1 MTIGEIM
8 MCSLIVLL
16 MVCIL
21 ASVIFNLRETAKK
34 NEGMLKIQIEA
45 SKVKSVE
52 HITKLSFDECIKI
65 MNNIIGF
72 YVSNT
77 ILLNGLQSK
86 DSNTISAVLDDLIIE
101 ISTQVRMSMS
111 EELTNAILNYV
122 TKDYLNNIIKDTV
135 RIVLMAKIND
145 KRL

>member
-16 MVCIL
+16 MISIL
-21 ASVIFNLRETAKK
+21 VSVIFNLRETAKK

>member
-16 MVCIL
+16 MICIL
-21 ASVIFNLRETAKK
+21 VSVIFNLRETAKK
-34 NEGMLKIQIEA
+34 NEGMLNIQIEA

-135 RIVLMAKIND
+135 RIVLMAKITD

>member
-1 MTIGEIM
+1 M
-8 MCSLIVLL
+8 
-16 MVCIL
+16 
-21 ASVIFNLRETAKK
+21 
-34 NEGMLKIQIEA
+34 
-45 SKVKSVE
+45 
-52 HITKLSFDECIKI
+52 KI

-86 DSNTISAVLDDLIIE
+86 DSNTISAVLDDLIID

>member
-16 MVCIL
+16 MICIL
-21 ASVIFNLRETAKK
+21 ISVIFNLRETAKK
-34 NEGMLKIQIEA
+34 NECMLKIQIEA